1 MVTARDF
8 AELNLWQRIF
18 ADHWDAFAVKWQ
30 SENGRSVPSHWTENV
45 KRMVGCGDIAVGY
58 CEYQCEECGTTKK
71 VGFTCKSKLWAALL

>member
-30 SENGRSVPSHWTENV
+30 SENGRSVARPGRQQQPARALGRERGRHRSG
-45 KRMVGCGDIAVGY
+45 RAVADGKLLRSF
-58 CEYQCEECGTTKK
+58 GASGSTT
-71 VGFTCKSKLWAALL
+71 SSRR